1 MVPWLN
7 TAGPFSR
14 GHLNDLNVPNDT
26 NEIDMNETLH
36 QLNRLR
42 PLFSR
47 RDKLLYLGLLG
58 LMSIGALLEVLGIGI
73 IPAFVAILAIP
84 DKVAK
89 YPPAARLLDYLGISL
104 GPQLLLLGSAVLLA
118 VFILK
123 NAYMVFLYHIQFRV
137 VEYHRARLASRLFKA
152 YIYAPYLFHL
162 KRNSAELLRNVNSET
177 IEIIQ
182 GVISPFLALILGFLF
197 TALTVVLL
205 LVVTPG
211 AAVAG
216 LLFLAIG
223 SFGFFS
229 VVKKRL
235 TYYGKIAIE
244 ERKEVIRAV
253 NQGLGA
259 LVDARLLGR
268 ESTLLKAFDRSVSN
282 FARVVRLRQ
291 VIQNSS
297 VNVLEV
303 IAVFGMVIIL
313 VVLLH
318 NGMKVEALI
327 PTLTLYAAA
336 TMRLRQNIS
345 RIVGGLSSIRFST
358 PSVGNVVDDLE
369 QLDALYRRR
378 AKVTES
384 ETSLTYANAIDLR
397 DVSFTYPDHEH
408 PVLKNISL
416 TIQRGESVAFV
427 GSTGCGKSTLISLI
441 LGLIPPQSGEIL
453 VDGRDIQQN
462 LPAWHR
468 LIGYVPQNIF
478 LLDDTIRNN
487 IAFGI
492 PGQEIDEHRLWDTIK
507 IAQLESFVRE
517 SPQGLDTRV
526 GERGVRISGGQ
537 RQRIGLARA
546 LYRDPEI
553 IILDEAT
560 AALDNKTEVLLM
572 QNLRTLEKR
581 RTFIIVAHRLTTVE
595 NCDRLY
601 LLEEGFIRAVGNF
614 TELANRNESFR
625 KMAAII

>member
-1 MVPWLN
+1 
-7 TAGPFSR
+7 
-14 GHLNDLNVPNDT
+14 
-26 NEIDMNETLH
+26 MNETLH

-58 LMSIGALLEVLGIGI
+58 LMAIGALLEVIGIGV
-73 IPAFVAILAIP
+73 IPAFVAVIAIP
-84 DKVAK
+84 EKMAK
-89 YPPAARLLDYLGISL
+89 YPPISRLIDHLGIPL
-104 GPQLLLLGSAVLLA
+104 GPHLLLLGSAVLLV
-118 VFILK
+118 VFLLK

-177 IEIIQ
+177 IEIIE
-182 GVISPFLALILGFLF
+182 GIITPFLGMILGALF
-197 TALTVVLL
+197 TVFTVILL
-205 LVVTPG
+205 LTVTPG
-211 AAVAG
+211 VALVG

-223 SFGFFS
+223 SFCFFG

-235 TYYGKIAIE
+235 TRYGKTAIE
-244 ERKEVIRAV
+244 ERKEVIRTV

-259 LVDARLLGR
+259 FVDARLLGQ
-268 ESTLLKAFDRSVSN
+268 ESTLLNAFDRSVSN

-297 VNVLEV
+297 SHILEI
-303 IAVFGMVIIL
+303 IAVFGMLIIL
-313 VVLLH
+313 VFLLH
-318 NGMKVEALI
+318 NGMELDALI

-336 TMRLRQNIS
+336 TLRMRQSIG
-345 RIVGGLSSIRFST
+345 RIVSGLSSIRFST
-358 PSVGNVVDDLE
+358 PSIGNVVDDLE
-369 QLDALYRRR
+369 QLNAFNRQR
-378 AKVTES
+378 AKAAEAD
-384 ETSLTYANAIDLR
+384 TSLTYTNTIELR
-397 DVSFTYPDHEH
+397 NVSFTYPDHEH
-408 PVLKNISL
+408 HTLRNISL
-416 TIQRGESVAFV
+416 SIQRGESVAFV
-427 GSTGCGKSTLISLI
+427 GSTGCGKSTLISLV
-441 LGLIPPQSGEIL
+441 LGLLPPQSGEIL

-492 PGQEIDEHRLWDTIK
+492 PSHEIDDHRLRETIK
-507 IAQLESFVRE
+507 MAQLESFVQE
-517 SPQGLDTRV
+517 SPQSLDTLV

-560 AALDNKTEVLLM
+560 SALDNKTEILLM
-572 QNLRTLEKR
+572 QALRTLEKR
-581 RTFIIVAHRLTTVE
+581 HTFIIVTHRLAIVE
-595 NCDRLY
+595 NCDRIY
-601 LLEEGFIRAVGNF
+601 LLEEGLIRSVGKF
-614 TELANRNESFR
+614 VELASQDESFR